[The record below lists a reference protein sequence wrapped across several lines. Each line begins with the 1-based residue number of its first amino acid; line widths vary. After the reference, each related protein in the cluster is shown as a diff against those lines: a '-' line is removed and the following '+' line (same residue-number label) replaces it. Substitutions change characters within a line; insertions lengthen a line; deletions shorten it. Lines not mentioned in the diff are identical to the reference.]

1 VLWRSR
7 QCEYF
12 NLSFPLQFIEY
23 IVDQSPFSS
32 SSLRETSANA
42 RQGIDVT
49 GVLSLGFRFAHD
61 DTIRTRLF
69 GFHSWH
75 RSMIIRGGVVKGEV
89 KVVTPKNKSSEV
101 VLGPFVSASSS
112 LMTLA

>member
-1 VLWRSR
+1 MLWRKR
-7 QCEYF
+7 QCEYR

-42 RQGIDVT
+42 RQGIDVA
-49 GVLSLGFRFAHD
+49 GALSLGFGFAHH
-61 DTIRTRLF
+61 DTIRTRFL
-69 GFHSWH
+69 GFHSRH
-75 RSMIIRGGVVKGEV
+75 CSMIIRGRAGKGRRV
-89 KVVTPKNKSSEV
+89 GDYAKIKSSEV
-101 VLGPFVSASSS
+101 MLGPFVSASSS